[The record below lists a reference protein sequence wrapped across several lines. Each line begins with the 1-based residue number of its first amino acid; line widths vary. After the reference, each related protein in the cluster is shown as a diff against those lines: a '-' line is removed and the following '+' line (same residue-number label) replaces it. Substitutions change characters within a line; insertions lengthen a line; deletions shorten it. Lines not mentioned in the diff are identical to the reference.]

1 MSQLKTSEASA
12 MTAVTKAR
20 RALPTGYQLEDYCI
34 VSILGEGNFG
44 ITYLAQDTKQNYQV
58 ALKEFFPNELAEREE
73 NYSILPNSPQD
84 EKNYAWGLGR
94 FLQEGHALA
103 TFHHPNIVRVL
114 HYFETHNTAY
124 LVMEYEQGQ
133 SLANIL
139 KTGGTL
145 TETEIMAILP
155 PLLEGLQAVHEAG
168 FLHQNIKPDCIY
180 LRDKNH
186 TPVLLDFGAARYAL
200 GHLRRDV
207 TAIVTPGYAPFE
219 QSKIKGPQGPWTD
232 IYALGAVLY
241 RAIAGKTPVEVL
253 KRIDAIKR
261 RKEADPLVPAITIG
275 GKHYFEQLLQGIDWA
290 LQIAEEDRPQTIQQ
304 WAKALLPKKSYKS
317 LNLYK
322 VHAYPAPTQGGFFNQ
337 WVFASMILA
346 IIGLS
351 AGYVFYTEQ
360 RLTQLQ
366 QQSFKLQRLQQQS
379 ATDKTLVQ
387 QALENTQQQLE
398 EVLSARETEQRHFLA
413 HLESEKAALQQRL
426 GKRLAHLESEKA
438 ALQQVLV
445 KTQWQLEQAEKARD
459 KAQPGTLIRDRL
471 QDGSYG
477 PEMVAIP
484 AGRFRMGDIQGTGD
498 DNEQPV
504 HWVSVES
511 FAIGHHEVTFAEYD
525 RFAEAT
531 GREKPDDEGWG
542 RGRRPVINVSWYDAT
557 AYAQWLSQQT
567 GHLYRLPTE
576 TEWEYAARAGTV
588 TPYWWGDKI
597 KPNLAHC
604 KGCGME
610 WNKTAPVSSFLAN
623 SFGLYDMSGNVR
635 EWTCSEYEDRYRGKE
650 QLCINRQQS
659 ASYRV
664 ERGGSWA
671 HPQKYMRVSSRYWSR
686 PENRYNNVGFRVVK
700 K

>member
-1 MSQLKTSEASA
+1 MSQLKTSESSA
-12 MTAVTKAR
+12 MTAVTKTR
-20 RALPTGYQLEDYCI
+20 RALPTGYQLEEYCI
-34 VSILGEGNFG
+34 LSILGEGNFG

-58 ALKEFFPNELAEREE
+58 ALKEFFPDELAEREE
-73 NYSILPNSPQD
+73 NYNIQPYSPQD
-84 EKNYAWGLGR
+84 EKNFAWGLGR

-139 KTGGTL
+139 KIGGTL
-145 TETEIMAILP
+145 TEAEIMAILP

-168 FLHQNIKPDCIY
+168 FLHQDIKPGNIY

-207 TAIVTPGYAPFE
+207 MAIVTPGYAPFE
-219 QSKIKGPQGPWTD
+219 QSQIKGPQGPWTD

-241 RAIAGKTPVEVL
+241 RTIAGKTPVEVL
-253 KRIDAIKR
+253 ERIDAIKR
-261 RKEADPLVPAITIG
+261 RKEPDPLVPAIKIA
-275 GKHYFEQLLQGIDWA
+275 GKHVSEHLLQGIDWA
-290 LQIAEEDRPQTIQQ
+290 LQIAEEDRPQTVQQ

-322 VHAYPAPTQGGFFNQ
+322 VYPYPAPTTGGFFNQ
-337 WVFASMILA
+337 WVFAGMIVA
-346 IIGLS
+346 MIGLS
-351 AGYVFYTEQ
+351 VGYVFYTEQ
-360 RLTQLQ
+360 RLTLLQ
-366 QQSFKLQRLQQQS
+366 QQTFKLQKLQQS
-379 ATDKTLVQ
+379 AADEAVVQ
-387 QALENTQQQLE
+387 KALEKTQQQLE
-398 EVLSARETEQRHFLA
+398 EVLSARQTEQWRLA
-413 HLESEKAALQQRL
+413 QLQSEKAALQQLL
-426 GKRLAHLESEKA
+426 G
-438 ALQQVLV
+438 

-459 KAQPGTLIRDRL
+459 KAQPGSLIRDRL
-471 QDGSYG
+471 QEGSHG
-477 PEMVAIP
+477 PEMVVIP
-484 AGRFRMGDIQGTGD
+484 AGRFRMGDIQGSGD

-504 HWVSVES
+504 HWASVES
-511 FAIGHHEVTFAEYD
+511 FAIGRYEVTFAEYD

-531 GREKPDDEGWG
+531 GRKKPDDESWG
-542 RGRRPVINVSWYDAT
+542 RGLRPVINVSWYDAT

-597 KPNLAHC
+597 EPNLAHC
-604 KGCGME
+604 KGCGTK
-610 WNKTAPVSSFLAN
+610 WDKTSPVSSFAAN
-623 SFGLYDMSGNVR
+623 PFGLYDMSGNVR
-635 EWTCSEYEDRYRGKE
+635 EWACSEYEDRYRGKE
-650 QLCINRQQS
+650 QLCINRQKS

-671 HPQKYMRVSSRYWSR
+671 HSPKYLRVSSRYWSR
-686 PENRYNNVGFRVVK
+686 PENRYNNVGFRVVRK
-700 K
+700 